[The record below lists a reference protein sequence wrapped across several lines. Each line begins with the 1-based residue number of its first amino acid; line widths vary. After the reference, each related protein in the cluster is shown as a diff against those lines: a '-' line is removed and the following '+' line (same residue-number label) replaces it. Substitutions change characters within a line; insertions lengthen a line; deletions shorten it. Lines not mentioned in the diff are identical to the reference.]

1 MIKLYK
7 KLALLLVLL
16 ACNAHAADASRSG
29 KFSLALDKIPAQQL
43 VMLFYDQCENKGL
56 VFDPAINKLDETL
69 TVKTSSLSCTE
80 TKQILDDALSRVG
93 VVIEP
98 KNGYDVVSLARR
110 QVEYEGWQQMIY
122 RPKYRDPLELAQMT
136 AIMIHKGG
144 FAHQRRG
151 AQVQQTESS
160 PAEVP
165 ETGSNGASFVAKAI
179 DKLVFYGPPSEA
191 KAVEALL
198 NLLDVPSPQIEI
210 MAGIYEF
217 QSGHAEGSA
226 VNAALRL
233 FGSKLG
239 LTVSGGTTAGSTLK
253 LSLPNLDAALSL
265 LDSDS
270 RFKYVAQPRVMTK
283 DSQQV
288 VFTSGQDVRVNGAVT
303 LNGSGQSV
311 QSKTTLTAGVS
322 LQATPYIRGEVVDLT
337 VRQQVSDFVAS
348 PNDDPSV
355 MRRELTSRLVMQPGY
370 VYVIGGLKTN
380 RRLSGKQA
388 LFGLPIGN
396 SQDSSDTEILL
407 LLTVKQDQRNDT

>member
-16 ACNAHAADASRSG
+16 ACNAYAADASRPG

-56 VFDPAINKLDETL
+56 VFDPAINKLEETL
-69 TVKTSSLSCTE
+69 TVKTSSLSCAE
-80 TKQILDDALSRVG
+80 TKQILGDALSRAG

-98 KNGYDVVSLARR
+98 KNGYDVVLLARR

-136 AIMIHKGG
+136 SIMIHKGG

-151 AQVQQTESS
+151 AQVQQMESS
-160 PAEVP
+160 PADVP
-165 ETGSNGASFVAKAI
+165 ETGSNGASIVAKAI

-210 MAGIYEF
+210 TAGIYEF

-239 LTVSGGTTAGSTLK
+239 LTVSGGTTTGSTLK

-283 DSQQV
+283 DGQQV

-322 LQATPYIRGEVVDLT
+322 LQATPYIRGEVVDLS

-380 RRLSGKQA
+380 RRLTGKQS

-407 LLTVKQDQRNDT
+407 LLTVKQDQRNDS